1 MAFTPLPLLRDS
13 PTDEVPTLV
22 LLGRVYTLRRVEE
35 ASVRVV
41 TPLRVPD
48 ERVPS
53 RRLVVEPRCP
63 LLL

>member
-48 ERVPS
+48 ERVPTT
-53 RRLVVEPRCP
+53 RLVVVPLCP